1 VRPFNLAVTRHPW
14 ATIVLFVLVTIGL
27 GSAVPRLDLNS
38 DAEAIIPSDHPEM
51 IYKAWVED
59 YFGVDSPAV
68 LLITADGE
76 DGVFTPEN
84 LALIK
89 HLSDAL
95 KAMDQIDGD
104 DLVSLS
110 EVDNILGADDS
121 LLVEPFFEQPPATL
135 EQARAVRRAVLANP
149 MMTGTVVSAD
159 GAATVVL
166 AEHLPDTDKQKLYV
180 DLQELVA
187 KAPRTGA
194 EVLIAGRPM
203 VEGELGR
210 MAKEDIAIMFPVVV
224 LMAAMVLWFSLRCIR
239 GVLLP
244 LVVVVSSVVWT
255 TGLMAWTGATFYAL
269 SNSMVIILIPI
280 GIADGIH
287 VIDRFLYR
295 AEQMPGP
302 SQEVTVFET
311 MQDMFLPVVLTS
323 ITTAFGMASL
333 AASEVGSIRSL
344 GVFTALGVL
353 AAMVFSLT
361 VLPALLV
368 VLPEPR
374 ISSRGDRA
382 GNHHGPALRFLA
394 TLDRFVTRRSTA
406 AIALGAAILV
416 FGLLGI
422 PSLVTDASMIQNFP
436 HDHPVR
442 LADRAQ
448 FRHFT
453 GTLPTEIVIDAHEV
467 DAWKDPELLRALDRY
482 QSALEGSELYG
493 EGRSIAD
500 YIRRM
505 NAVMNPDDPGADRIP
520 DDRDLIAQ
528 YLLLYSISGEPDDLD
543 DVVDYDYRFANL
555 RISAR
560 SDHSPDL
567 MAAVRLALDE
577 AGAILEP
584 TGVDVHPSGTARS
597 SETFMSLI
605 ILGQARSLLLALILV
620 LVINA
625 LVFRSVS
632 AGFLMLM
639 PVGIATV
646 LNFGMLGWIGVPLG
660 VTTALMSSIAIGIG
674 VDYAIHFVAA
684 YRRERSSG
692 VNADVAMTTTL
703 STAGRGILY
712 NAMVVVAGFM
722 VLLLSGFV
730 PNQALGGLV
739 TLSVFTCLVITVTS
753 LAALLHRTQ
762 PRFVLG
768 DPERTG
774 RSGVADRKTA

>member
-1 VRPFNLAVTRHPW
+1 MRTTGVRLPVRPFNLAVTRHPW

-68 LLITADGE
+68 LLVTADGE

-89 HLSDAL
+89 HLSDAMM
-95 KAMDQIDGD
+95 AMDRIDGD

-135 EQARAVRRAVLANP
+135 EEARAVRRAVLANP

-210 MAKEDIAIMFPVVV
+210 MAKEDIAVMFPVVV
-224 LMAAMVLWFSLRCIR
+224 VMAAIVLWFSLRCIR
-239 GVLLP
+239 GVVLP

-255 TGLMAWTGATFYAL
+255 TGLMAWTGATFHAL

-287 VIDRFLYR
+287 VIDRYLYR
-295 AEQMPGP
+295 AERLPGP
-302 SQEVTVFET
+302 DRQSTVFET
-311 MQDMFLPVVLTS
+311 MQDMFLPVVVTS
-323 ITTAFGMASL
+323 ITTALGMLSL
-333 AASEVGSIRSL
+333 VASEVGSIRSL
-344 GVFTALGVL
+344 GLFTAIGVL

-361 VLPALLV
+361 ILPALLV
-368 VLPEPR
+368 VLPDLRNASP
-374 ISSRGDRA
+374 SDQCLPA
-382 GNHHGPALRFLA
+382 HGPVAALLA
-394 TLDRFVTRRSTA
+394 RLDRFVTRKPA
-406 AIALGAAILV
+406 VAIALGAVICA
-416 FGLLGI
+416 FGVIGI

-436 HDHPVR
+436 ENHPVR

-448 FRHFT
+448 FRHFA

-467 DAWKDPELLRALDRY
+467 DAWKDPGLLRALDRY
-482 QSALEGSELYG
+482 QAALEASEHFG
-493 EGRSIAD
+493 QGRSIAD

-505 NAVMNPDDPGADRIP
+505 NTVMNPDDPRADRIP

-567 MAAVRLALDE
+567 MAAIRF
-577 AGAILEP
+577 AIDRGEEILGG
-584 TGVDVHPSGTARS
+584 TGVVLHPSGTARS

-605 ILGQARSLLLALILV
+605 VLGQARSLALALV
-620 LVINA
+620 LVLLINTV
-625 LVFRSVS
+625 VFRSLI
-632 AGFLMLM
+632 AGLLMLL
-639 PVGIATV
+639 PVGVATV
-646 LNFGMLGWIGVPLG
+646 LNFGMLGWLGVPLG

-692 VNADVAMTTTL
+692 VNADVAMTMTL
-703 STAGRGILY
+703 
-712 NAMVVVAGFM
+712 
-722 VLLLSGFV
+722 
-730 PNQALGGLV
+730 
-739 TLSVFTCLVITVTS
+739 
-753 LAALLHRTQ
+753 
-762 PRFVLG
+762 
-768 DPERTG
+768 
-774 RSGVADRKTA
+774 